1 MKKIMLFEGDIETQ
15 GYFSIQLAEAFQKMG
30 HETFIFD
37 LSRPWNSSQRFFR
50 FYEKGNTVLV
60 NFNFH
65 GMSGEEI
72 FLDENDRMMWDA
84 LKIPV
89 YNIVVDHPM
98 YYHHFLEKVPKDYHH
113 ISIDRNHEK
122 YMERFF
128 PDIKRGPFLP
138 LAGTKLYP
146 DKSYTPTEYRRYDV
160 TMVGNYTPPSQFE
173 KYITRIDD
181 EYTEFYY
188 GMIDDLLAHPMKTVE
203 EVAEEHIRR
212 EIPEV
217 THEELKMLMSKLTFI
232 DLYVRFTTRGE
243 AVRALADA
251 GIKVNVFGGGW
262 DQLEC
267 KKPENLI
274 VGSSLDSVGCL
285 KKLCQSKI
293 SLNVM
298 PWFRDGAHDRIFNS
312 MLNGALCL
320 TDSSVYLDEILKDRE
335 NCRMYSTADIEALP
349 DMVYGLL
356 ANPSGL
362 QQIIDK
368 GYNLAE
374 SAHTWEHRAALLNEM
389 YFKD

>member
-146 DKSYTPTEYRRYDV
+146 DKSYTPAEYRRYDV

-274 VGSSLDSVGCL
+274 VGNSLDSVGCL

-374 SAHTWEHRAALLNEM
+374 SSHTWEHRAALLNEM